1 MHLNTLTN
9 VCVGPTGHLYLLA
22 AALGLAGATLVPAD
36 LVSWNSDFAG
46 GGVVPDGGLTGW
58 SDTRSLSGYTGTI
71 TDLNVTLNLA
81 GGYNGDY
88 YAYLTHDSGFTVLLN
103 RVGRTGSDAMGYGE
117 AGLKVKLDDSASHG
131 DIHLYA
137 NVAGFSGLISGSGSF
152 QPDGRAAGPLL
163 AVNTDARDRLLNQFN
178 GLSPNGAWTLF
189 VGDVSSG
196 EQGMVAG
203 WGLELTTAATPE
215 PSSGLMAVLLGVG
228 AGAAALA
235 RRRAQAPPKASPII
249 SDRIGL

>member
-1 MHLNTLTN
+1 MHLNPLTN
-9 VCVGPTGHLYLLA
+9 ARVGATGKLYLLA
-22 AALGLAGATLVPAD
+22 AALGLAGATVAPAD

-46 GGVVPDGGLTGW
+46 GGIVPDGGLTGW

-103 RVGRTGSDAMGYGE
+103 RVGRTGSDGMGYGE
-117 AGLKVKLDDSASHG
+117 AGVNVKLDDSASH

-137 NVAGFSGLISGSGSF
+137 NMTGFSTLLSGGGSF
-152 QPDGRAAGPLL
+152 QPDGRAVDPLL
-163 AVNTDARDRLLNQFN
+163 AVNTDARGRLLGQFN

-189 VGDVSSG
+189 VADVSSG
-196 EQGMVAG
+196 QQGTVAG

-215 PSSGLMAVLLGVG
+215 PSSGLMAVLVGVG
-228 AGAAALA
+228 AAAAA
-235 RRRAQAPPKASPII
+235 WQRRRAQARPKIT
-249 SDRIGL
+249 DRIGL